1 MKQVYRFSPL
11 VRWITIVLAFLALG
25 YGIFVVLTKL
35 TDSSSYLSKLLPY
48 AIVFLA
54 LNSLIKNFFTIN
66 TITLEDDF
74 VEFSKLF
81 GKSVNIRITTIS
93 AISLVDGRRR
103 FIKIDYQQDGNNLS
117 YKFSSGFPKIA
128 EVLKKI
134 SDENSSIEFDEVLN
148 GVILDFE
155 SK

>member
-74 VEFSKLF
+74 VIFSKLF

-134 SDENSSIEFDEVLN
+134 SAKNPSIEFDEVI
-148 GVILDFE
+148 GIVIH
-155 SK
+155 K

>member
-74 VEFSKLF
+74 VIFSKLF

-128 EVLKKI
+128 EVLANIKQQNP
-134 SDENSSIEFDEVLN
+134 DTVFDKMLQSVVEAELAR
-148 GVILDFE
+148 
-155 SK
+155 